1 KLVLGLQCGGSD
13 AFSGISANPALGNCC
28 DRLITTGGTA
38 VLGETT
44 ETFGAEHL
52 LVARCRS
59 RQVAERY
66 LQLVQQYKDYLRPY
80 GSTFDDNPS
89 PGNKDGGLT
98 NILEKSLGAVAKAGA
113 TPLMDAY
120 DYAERITSRGM
131 VFMNTPGN
139 DPISLSGIGAGG
151 SNIMAFTTGRGSASG
166 FPIAPVIKI
175 SSNSTTYRRMPEDM
189 DVN

>member
-1 KLVLGLQCGGSD
+1 
-13 AFSGISANPALGNCC
+13 
-28 DRLITTGGTA
+28 
-38 VLGETT
+38 
-44 ETFGAEHL
+44 
-52 LVARCRS
+52 
-59 RQVAERY
+59 
-66 LQLVQQYKDYLRPY
+66 LRPY

-98 NILEKSLGAVAKAGA
+98 NILEKSLGAVAKAG
-113 TPLMDAY
+113 TTTLMDAY

-189 DVN
+189 DVNAGRIADGEATVEEVGEEIFQMMLRVASGEQTASEALGHNEFVPWHIGPVL